1 MASHS
6 QPRILSF
13 KASGAIALGQAVKLV
28 SADKETVE
36 ACSANTDAA
45 IGIAQGDIEAVDATA
60 GIRIEVA
67 LPGGG
72 AKAKAG
78 EAITAGKFLVPA
90 ADGELEQTNASGDRV
105 IAMAMEDGV
114 EGDVIA
120 VEVMARVAVGA
131 DE

>member
-6 QPRILSF
+6 TPRIFSF
-13 KASGAIALGQAVKLV
+13 KAGGAISLGQAVKLD
-28 SADKETVE
+28 SDRETVV

-45 IGIAQGDIEAVDATA
+45 IGIAQSDVLLADAQA
-60 GIRIEVA
+60 GMRVEVA

-72 AKAKAG
+72 AKAKCDAVVS
-78 EAITAGKFLVPA
+78 AGKFLVPA

-114 EGDVIA
+114 AGDIIA
-120 VEVMARVAVGA
+120 VEVVARVAVGA